1 VAGGGA
7 AFAASGQAV
16 AGDFFGTIG
25 SPLIAGRS
33 FTEDEVGSGQ
43 RLAVVS
49 ERFWRTALG
58 ARRELPIE
66 LRLDGRPAEVVGVL
80 AAGRGFPLEADLWVG
95 EAPPETAN
103 PEAHTWVNWFAV
115 GRLAPGV
122 TIARAEADLGGVAAA
137 IRGSNPAAIY
147 AYGVAVEPVRE
158 FLVGD
163 VRTYLLLLM
172 GAVGFVLLISCANLA
187 GLGVARAATRTH
199 EMGVRTA
206 LGAGR
211 ARLVRQLLIEH
222 VTLALAGGVLGLL
235 LALIATRLT
244 AGRAVSFLPRAAEI
258 GVGWPVLVF
267 AFGVSLLSGLVAGV
281 LPALRA
287 SSGSLRSALIGGRGS
302 VGGGRGLPGAA
313 LVAVE
318 VGLALLLVTGSGLL
332 VQSFRNVVARDL
344 GFRPD
349 GVVTARIALKSPA
362 YATAERRIGYW
373 ESLAERL
380 RRVAGVERV
389 GFANW
394 VPGGGGT
401 AGFIEVSGRAAGRDV
416 AGYRVIS
423 DGYLDVLGIRVVAGR
438 AFDER
443 DTGTAGRVAL
453 VNEAL
458 ARAFWPDRDPLGERV
473 KAVSME
479 SAEGRDWLTVVGVVS
494 DVRHFGYEY
503 DSEPEMYVLYRQVPT
518 WAGAMTV
525 VVQAAAGV
533 PAGTL
538 EAGVRGA
545 VRAQDPEIAAGI
557 ETLERQVDGLLGGRR
572 FALAALGGFALL
584 ALVLGAIGVYGMLSF
599 AVARR
604 TAEIGIRAALGAG
617 TTRILSLVMRSALAI
632 VGIGMA
638 GGLLA
643 AYWLTRLMRSMLVGV
658 APDDPVIFAAAAV
671 ALALVAAVA
680 AFVPARRAA
689 KVDPLGA
696 LRSGQ
701 T

>member
-1 VAGGGA
+1 
-7 AFAASGQAV
+7 
-16 AGDFFGTIG
+16 
-25 SPLIAGRS
+25 
-33 FTEDEVGSGQ
+33 
-43 RLAVVS
+43 
-49 ERFWRTALG
+49 
-58 ARRELPIE
+58 
-66 LRLDGRPAEVVGVL
+66 
-80 AAGRGFPLEADLWVG
+80 
-95 EAPPETAN
+95 
-103 PEAHTWVNWFAV
+103 
-115 GRLAPGV
+115 
-122 TIARAEADLGGVAAA
+122 
-137 IRGSNPAAIY
+137 
-147 AYGVAVEPVRE
+147 
-158 FLVGD
+158 
-163 VRTYLLLLM
+163 
-172 GAVGFVLLISCANLA
+172 VLLISCANLA

-584 ALVLGAIGVYGMLSF
+584 ALGVYGMLSF